1 MADDNRSIR
10 LITFRVGPELFVLDI
25 MTLRQ
30 IVPYTGS
37 TPVPRAPAF
46 LEGIVIVRNEVIPV
60 IDLRSRLYPELP
72 PPEKPPLVLITDS
85 PAGVLGLKVD
95 EIRRLIRVDTQSI
108 LPPPP
113 LIRSLQGDLFI
124 GVIEQGEEVYLV
136 LDLETLLTVDEQKT
150 VVKVRE
156 IHETLVPNS
165 SPEGR

>member
-10 LITFRVGPELFVLDI
+10 LITFRVGPESFVLDI

-37 TPVPRAPAF
+37 TPVPKAPAF

-60 IDLRSRLYPELP
+60 IDLRKRLYPELAAA
-72 PPEKPPLVLITDS
+72 EKPLILIADS

-95 EIRRLIRVDTQSI
+95 EIRRLIRVDTESI
-108 LPPPP
+108 LSPPP

-124 GVIEQGEEVYLV
+124 GVIEQGEEVFLV
-136 LDLETLLTVDEQKT
+136 LDLETLLTVDEQKL
-150 VVKVRE
+150 VSKARE
-156 IHETLVPNS
+156 AEAMDVS
-165 SPEGR
+165 MDVSPVS